1 MSAAY
6 LTMSHRELD
15 RSEVMH
21 RLLERRLSHR
31 QAAVMLGL
39 STRQCERL
47 FARYKRA
54 GPQALVSQ
62 KRGRASNRKLP
73 EDQRTEALE
82 LVRRHYADFGPTLA
96 HEKLVEQHGLDI
108 SVTTLRR
115 WMTEDGLWQTRSQKL
130 KRA

>member
-54 GPQALVSQ
+54 GPQALVS
-62 KRGRASNRKLP
+62 RSAAVRRTASF
-73 EDQRTEALE
+73 QRTN
-82 LVRRHYADFGPTLA
+82 VP
-96 HEKLVEQHGLDI
+96 
-108 SVTTLRR
+108 
-115 WMTEDGLWQTRSQKL
+115 TRSSL
-130 KRA
+130 CGGTTRTSDPRWRTRSWSSSTGSTSRSPRCVGG

>member
-1 MSAAY
+1 MSVAY

-47 FARYKRA
+47 FARYK
-54 GPQALVSQ
+54 VC
-62 KRGRASNRKLP
+62 
-73 EDQRTEALE
+73 T
-82 LVRRHYADFGPTLA
+82 RRSAPACAPRDA
-96 HEKLVEQHGLDI
+96 
-108 SVTTLRR
+108 
-115 WMTEDGLWQTRSQKL
+115 
-130 KRA
+130 